1 MILHQFFDTESSTFT
16 YLIASFRGADA
27 LIIDPVQ
34 QNIAEYV
41 AILKQESLRLIY
53 TLDSH
58 THDDHISGTSMLR
71 KETSCMTLAHELT
84 NTGKVSRRLK
94 DGDLISLTGI
104 DLNVIY
110 TPGHTADSICLYFRE
125 AGLLF
130 TGDTVCIRGNG
141 RTDGPTGNAARLY
154 DSIHRRVFILPEE
167 TTIYPG
173 HDEKGE

>member
-84 NTGKVSRRLK
+84 NTGKYQGALK
-94 DGDLISLTGI
+94 MGI
-104 DLNVIY
+104 
-110 TPGHTADSICLYFRE
+110 
-125 AGLLF
+125 
-130 TGDTVCIRGNG
+130 
-141 RTDGPTGNAARLY
+141 
-154 DSIHRRVFILPEE
+154 
-167 TTIYPG
+167 
-173 HDEKGE
+173 